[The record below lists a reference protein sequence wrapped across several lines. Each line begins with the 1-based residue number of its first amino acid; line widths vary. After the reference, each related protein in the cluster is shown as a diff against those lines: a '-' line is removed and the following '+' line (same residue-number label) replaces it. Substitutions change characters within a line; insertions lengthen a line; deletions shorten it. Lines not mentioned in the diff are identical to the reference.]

1 MNKAERI
8 YQELLQEK
16 AGIWYISDGYG
27 SKIMIKVPSSAL
39 KAIIKGCKTE
49 FVFGLEDNIFHIGVK
64 IYDDSIN
71 FITLTS
77 TQKNIDEHFS
87 IAKIMQLEKVQIQ
100 LYNELCICQCL
111 GDIIFSIKNKN
122 DILSL
127 LGNPMN
133 LFTGIIDE
141 RIYHSADNFQ
151 FSLGLDIPSNSKTFN
166 RIETLVIEKEIEN
179 LHTMN
184 NAFVEN
190 SGLVS
195 TDVLDQDEGTLLEK
209 EVFIVLRSLFGSNIY
224 HSPQTAIKTP
234 KQRELIDILAYSD
247 YGVFLIESKALG
259 IINTSHERDMERKV
273 IGIQK
278 QIEKGINQIVGAYKK
293 ILVNECIFTK
303 FGENV
308 EFNRTLPPCGIV
320 LESEL
325 LPFGKWDDLLH
336 KLLIAIHDNG
346 IMIHIMDLNELM
358 QFIGHSKK
366 DKNLFDYYLMER
378 IKSFVENPSI
388 LRETKFLKE
397 NNNE

>member
-100 LYNELCICQCL
+100 LYNELCVCQCF
-111 GDIIFSIKNKN
+111 GDIIFSVKNKN

-127 LGNPMN
+127 LGNPVN

-141 RIYHSADNFQ
+141 RISHSADSFQ
-151 FSLGLDIPSNSKTFN
+151 FSLGLDIPSKGKTLN

-179 LHTMN
+179 IQTMN

-195 TDVLDQDEGTLLEK
+195 TDVSDQDEGLYWKKKYLL
-209 EVFIVLRSLFGSNIY
+209 F
-224 HSPQTAIKTP
+224 
-234 KQRELIDILAYSD
+234 
-247 YGVFLIESKALG
+247 
-259 IINTSHERDMERKV
+259 
-273 IGIQK
+273 
-278 QIEKGINQIVGAYKK
+278 
-293 ILVNECIFTK
+293 
-303 FGENV
+303 
-308 EFNRTLPPCGIV
+308 
-320 LESEL
+320 
-325 LPFGKWDDLLH
+325 
-336 KLLIAIHDNG
+336 
-346 IMIHIMDLNELM
+346 
-358 QFIGHSKK
+358 
-366 DKNLFDYYLMER
+366 
-378 IKSFVENPSI
+378 
-388 LRETKFLKE
+388 
-397 NNNE
+397 